1 MFTIPNG
8 VYPTMITP
16 YTKDNEVDYEN
27 VKRIASWYIQKG
39 CEGIFSVCQSS
50 EMFYLSLDERVNIA
64 KTVKNT
70 AGPNVCVVASGHTGS
85 SIEEQ
90 AYELNA
96 MAETGVDG
104 IVLVSN
110 RLDLHNDGDT
120 VWIKNAEKLLSKIK
134 SDIPLGIYECP
145 HPYKKLLSSAIL
157 NWMKETNRFV
167 FIKDTCC
174 SPNLLKQRLELLRGS
189 GIKLYNANG
198 QTLLYSLRLGAGGY
212 SGIMANF
219 HPEIYVWL
227 CKNPDHPYAEKV
239 QTFLS
244 LYAFTEALPY
254 PLTAKYRMSL
264 EGIPVNLESRM
275 VDKKRWD
282 DFAKFMIHQ
291 LLDIEKETIEYIKKM
306 DSKSI

>member
-110 RLDLHNDGDT
+110 RLDMHNDGDT

-189 GIKLYNANG
+189 GIKLY
-198 QTLLYSLRLGAGGY
+198 
-212 SGIMANF
+212 
-219 HPEIYVWL
+219 
-227 CKNPDHPYAEKV
+227 KNPDHPYAEKV

>member
-120 VWIKNAEKLLSKIK
+120 VWIKNAEKLLSEY
-134 SDIPLGIYECP
+134 GIIGP
-145 HPYKKLLSSAIL
+145 
-157 NWMKETNRFV
+157 
-167 FIKDTCC
+167 
-174 SPNLLKQRLELLRGS
+174 
-189 GIKLYNANG
+189 
-198 QTLLYSLRLGAGGY
+198 
-212 SGIMANF
+212 
-219 HPEIYVWL
+219 
-227 CKNPDHPYAEKV
+227 
-239 QTFLS
+239 
-244 LYAFTEALPY
+244 
-254 PLTAKYRMSL
+254 
-264 EGIPVNLESRM
+264 
-275 VDKKRWD
+275 
-282 DFAKFMIHQ
+282 
-291 LLDIEKETIEYIKKM
+291 
-306 DSKSI
+306 

>member
-1 MFTIPNG
+1 M
-8 VYPTMITP
+8 
-16 YTKDNEVDYEN
+16 
-27 VKRIASWYIQKG
+27 
-39 CEGIFSVCQSS
+39 
-50 EMFYLSLDERVNIA
+50 
-64 KTVKNT
+64 KNT

-110 RLDLHNDGDT
+110 RLIANDGDT

-264 EGIPVNLESRM
+264 EGIPVNLDSRM